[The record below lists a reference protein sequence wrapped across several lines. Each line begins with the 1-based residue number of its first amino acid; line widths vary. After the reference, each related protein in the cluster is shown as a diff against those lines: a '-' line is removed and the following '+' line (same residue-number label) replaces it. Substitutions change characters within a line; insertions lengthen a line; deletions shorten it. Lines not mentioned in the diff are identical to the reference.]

1 MHSGIEYII
10 SNFFLILFWMVA
22 ANLIF
27 DNKYPKVITIIL
39 EVAIQFGFWYLF
51 ENVFPIFSAL
61 RFFVGF
67 AMPILIMYFFHT
79 DKPLFKI
86 TASLLL
92 VMTVAISEVFS
103 MALFPYE
110 MELSG
115 ELFEKYAVPV
125 YSIFTLL
132 NLTIISIFTAVLMA
146 VKRRTQGLI
155 IEKQWFIFILFPAS
169 QLFSLYVWY
178 AHFVRYGYYDT
189 KMVIAMLAIDLL
201 ADAALI
207 YTIRLTASNTELRIR
222 SEMLEEQVHSQ
233 ENYYNH
239 IASTYADMRKMRH
252 DIDNHFYAMEGLL
265 ERGEIQDAKDYIHKL
280 GEQDKTDVSFSE
292 CRNTVVA
299 SYLEKKREDII
310 AAGIA
315 FEANVYLPSVLNISN
330 PDLICIYGN
339 ILDNAIE
346 ACRNTDNSKI
356 SLTTKYKNQYLTI
369 SCVNTV
375 PTDRKEKKRRI
386 PELERGIGFTIL
398 SSLADQYDG
407 QFANE
412 LSDGMF
418 RTEIILK
425 DISPDNT
432 ANH

>member
-1 MHSGIEYII
+1 MHSGIEYTV
-10 SNFFLILFWMVA
+10 SNFFLILFWMIS

-27 DNKYPKVITIIL
+27 DNKYPKVITAIL
-39 EVAIQFGFWYLF
+39 EIVIQFGFWYLF
-51 ENVFPIFSAL
+51 ENVFPLFSAL

-67 AMPILIMYFFHT
+67 ALPILIMYFFHT
-79 DKPLFKI
+79 DKPLFKV

-103 MALFPYE
+103 IALFSID
-110 MELSG
+110 MDISSD
-115 ELFEKYAVPV
+115 LFTKYAVPV
-125 YSIFTLL
+125 YSVFTLL
-132 NLTIISIFTAVLMA
+132 NLTIISTFTAILMA
-146 VKRRTQGLI
+146 VKKRTQGLI
-155 IEKQWFIFILFPAS
+155 IEKQWFMFILFPAS
-169 QLFSLYVWY
+169 QLFSIYVWY
-178 AHFVRYGYYDT
+178 AQFVKYGEYDT
-189 KMVIAMLAIDLL
+189 KKLIAMLVIDLL

-222 SEMLEEQVHSQ
+222 SEMLEDQVHSQ

-239 IASTYADMRKMRH
+239 LASTYADIRKMRH

-299 SYLEKKREDII
+299 SYLEKKREDIVN
-310 AAGIA
+310 AGIV
-315 FEANVYLPSVLNISN
+315 FDANVYLPSDLKISN

-339 ILDNAIE
+339 ILDNAID
-346 ACRNTDNSKI
+346 ACRNTGNSKI
-356 SLTTKYKNQYLTI
+356 SLFTKYKQPYLTI
-369 SCVNTV
+369 SCTNTV
-375 PTDRKEKKRRI
+375 PETMKEKKRRI

-398 SSLADQYDG
+398 SGLAAQYDG
-407 QFANE
+407 QFVNE
-412 LSDGMF
+412 LDNGVF

-425 DISPDNT
+425 DISSDNT
-432 ANH
+432 ANK

>member
-1 MHSGIEYII
+1 MHSGIEYTV
-10 SNFFLILFWMVA
+10 SNFLLILFWMIS

-27 DNKYPKVITIIL
+27 DSRYPKIITAVLEITI
-39 EVAIQFGFWYLF
+39 QFTFWYLF

-86 TASLLL
+86 TAGLLL
-92 VMTVAISEVFS
+92 VMTVAISEIFS
-103 MALFPYE
+103 AALFPYE
-110 MELSG
+110 MAVSG

-125 YSIFTLL
+125 YSFFTLL
-132 NLTIISIFTAVLMA
+132 NLTIISTFTAALMA

-155 IEKQWFIFILFPAS
+155 IEKQWFMFILFPAS

-178 AHFVRYGYYDT
+178 EQFIQYGDYNA
-189 KMVIAMLAIDLL
+189 KMVIAMLVIDLL

-207 YTIRLTASNTELRIR
+207 YTIRMTASNTELRIR
-222 SEMLEEQVHSQ
+222 SEMLEDQVHSQ
-233 ENYYNH
+233 ENYYSH
-239 IASTYADMRKMRH
+239 LASTYADIRKMRH

-280 GEQDKTDVSFSE
+280 GELDNADVSFSD
-292 CRNTVVA
+292 CRNTVIA

-310 AAGIA
+310 KGGIA
-315 FEANVYLPSVLNISN
+315 FEANVYLPVKLNISN

-346 ACRNTDNSKI
+346 ACQNTDNGKI
-356 SLTTKYKNQYLTI
+356 SLSTKYKQPYLTI
-369 SCVNTV
+369 SCTNTV
-375 PTDRKEKKRRI
+375 PETVKEKKRRI
-386 PELERGIGFTIL
+386 PELERGNGFTIL
-398 SSLADQYDG
+398 SSLADHYDG
-407 QFANE
+407 SFINE
-412 LSDGMF
+412 HKDGLF
-418 RTEIILK
+418 KTAVILK
-425 DISPDNT
+425 DISPNST
-432 ANH
+432 TEK